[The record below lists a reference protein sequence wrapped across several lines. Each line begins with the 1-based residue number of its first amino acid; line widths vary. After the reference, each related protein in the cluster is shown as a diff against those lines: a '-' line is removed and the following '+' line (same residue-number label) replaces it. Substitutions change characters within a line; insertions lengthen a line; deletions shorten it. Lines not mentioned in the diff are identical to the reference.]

1 MDQKIKEA
9 LYESLQMA
17 SPSGSEE
24 QVTSLFTKVISP
36 FVDDVYTDV
45 NGNCIAHKKGSGTKI
60 MFMAHADEIGLM
72 ISYIYDRGF
81 LYFKEI

>member
-24 QVTSLFTKVISP
+24 QVTHLFQHVVSP
-36 FVDDVYTDV
+36 FADEVYTTTLD
-45 NGNCIAHKKGSGTKI
+45 SS
-60 MFMAHADEIGLM
+60 
-72 ISYIYDRGF
+72 ISRR
-81 LYFKEI
+81 

>member
-24 QVTSLFTKVISP
+24 CVTALFADTIRP
-36 FVDDVYTDV
+36 FVDEVYTDV
-45 NGNCIAHKKGSGTKI
+45 NGNCIAHKKGSGQKI
-60 MFMAHADEIGLM
+60 MLMAHAD
-72 ISYIYDRGF
+72 R
-81 LYFKEI
+81 